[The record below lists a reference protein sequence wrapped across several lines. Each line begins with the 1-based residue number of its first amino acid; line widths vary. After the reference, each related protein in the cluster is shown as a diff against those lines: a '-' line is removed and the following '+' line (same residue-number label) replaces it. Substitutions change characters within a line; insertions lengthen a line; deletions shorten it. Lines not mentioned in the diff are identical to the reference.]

1 MFVGELRGLN
11 LFGGQPFF
19 FGSEDVVAGS
29 AMRLMACAGLVTA
42 GLLMGGAGAGIGV
55 ADRGD
60 SAGPR
65 ADAGSVTSKAG
76 SGSGGSG
83 GATGATDPGPPAS
96 KLGNGRQDID
106 VKSINE
112 QKKKNDNP
120 IGPQKFNGSLTI
132 PVLRVPKRDELP
144 ASGLPDL
151 SLFYTTVV
159 IPVPT
164 LSGVFAALQPK
175 PEPTP
180 APAPALRTQPAPAL
194 RTQVEAPAPVVDSG
208 GGGVDPASTG
218 IAAEPP
224 VLQAPMVVAPIPIP
238 LPPVV
243 APVAPLGMSAGA
255 GPKQAVALV
264 DSAAAGARAPLI
276 RGSLPPAAVEPQ
288 AKALTPMSGQATR
301 LGYPRYLRNPTA
313 TELAAIAMPGAT
325 GLLFLTFGGGFIGYR
340 QANSVRFIRTHG
352 AERFLR

>member
-1 MFVGELRGLN
+1 
-11 LFGGQPFF
+11 
-19 FGSEDVVAGS
+19 VAGS
-29 AMRLMACAGLVTA
+29 AVRLMACAGLVTA

-55 ADRGD
+55 ADKGD
-60 SAGPR
+60 SAGR
-65 ADAGSVTSKAG
+65 SADAGSVTSKAG
-76 SGSGGSG
+76 SGSGGSA
-83 GATGATDPGPPAS
+83 GATGATNPGPPAS
-96 KLGNGRQDID
+96 KLGNGRQDVD

-112 QKKKNDNP
+112 RKKKNDNP
-120 IGPQKFNGSLTI
+120 IGPKKFDGSLTI

-144 ASGLPDL
+144 ASGWFDP
-151 SLFYTTVV
+151 SLFYKTVV
-159 IPVPT
+159 IPVLT
-164 LSGVFAALQPK
+164 LSDVFAALQPK

-180 APAPALRTQPAPAL
+180 APAPFL
-194 RTQVEAPAPVVDSG
+194 RTQVEAPAPVEEPAPVVDSG
-208 GGGVDPASTG
+208 GGGGGVEPASTG

-238 LPPVV
+238 LPRV
-243 APVAPLGMSAGA
+243 VAPLGMSAGA

-264 DSAAAGARAPLI
+264 DSAAAGARTPLI

-313 TELAAIAMPGAT
+313 TELAAIALPGAT
-325 GLLFLTFGGGFIGYR
+325 GLLFITFSGGCIGYR

>member
-1 MFVGELRGLN
+1 
-11 LFGGQPFF
+11 
-19 FGSEDVVAGS
+19 VAGS
-29 AMRLMACAGLVTA
+29 AVRLMACAGLVTA

-55 ADRGD
+55 ADKGD
-60 SAGPR
+60 SAGR
-65 ADAGSVTSKAG
+65 SADAGSVTSKAG
-76 SGSGGSG
+76 SGSGGSA
-83 GATGATDPGPPAS
+83 GATGATNPGPPAS
-96 KLGNGRQDID
+96 KLGNGRQDVD

-144 ASGLPDL
+144 ASGGWFDP

-164 LSGVFAALQPK
+164 LSDVFAALQPT

-180 APAPALRTQPAPAL
+180 APAPALRTQPAPFL

-208 GGGVDPASTG
+208 GGGGVEPASTG

-224 VLQAPMVVAPIPIP
+224 VLHAPMVVAPIPIP
-238 LPPVV
+238 LPRV
-243 APVAPLGMSAGA
+243 VAPLGMSAGA

-313 TELAAIAMPGAT
+313 TELAAIALPGAT
-325 GLLFLTFGGGFIGYR
+325 GLLFITFSGGCIGYR